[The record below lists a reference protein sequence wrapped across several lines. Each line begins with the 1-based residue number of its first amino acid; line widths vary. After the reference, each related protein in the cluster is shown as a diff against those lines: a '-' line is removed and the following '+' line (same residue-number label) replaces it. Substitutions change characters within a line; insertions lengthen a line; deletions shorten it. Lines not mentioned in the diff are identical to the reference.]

1 MSSLASTPAARR
13 LIWFAALLL
22 LAAAVAGCASNRE
35 LRRHDFSGTTM
46 AVIAAMA
53 PRPVVLTGYDE
64 AWVDLRNPVR
74 SAARVGTALAKAHEA
89 EAAQRRL
96 DSAFVHIDVAARMAA
111 RSLARSAPYLGYT
124 HVADPA
130 EADYVMDVR
139 LHRYGILA
147 DSWDSSAS
155 FFVDGELLI
164 VDNDRKRLV
173 WKQKIHERELITG
186 SIFGLGMTAGNVLTA
201 RALANL
207 STEEMIVGLEHM
219 ADHTADA
226 ISRKLQ
232 NDYLKARE

>member
-1 MSSLASTPAARR
+1 MAA
-13 LIWFAALLL
+13 I
-22 LAAAVAGCASNRE
+22 AAV
-35 LRRHDFSGTTM
+35 
-46 AVIAAMA
+46 A

-96 DSAFVHIDVAARMAA
+96 DSAFVHIDVATRMAA

-124 HVADPA
+124 HVGTPA
-130 EADYVMDVR
+130 EADYVLDVR

-173 WKQKIHERELITG
+173 WKQKVHERELITG

-219 ADHTADA
+219 ADYTADM
-226 ISRKLQ
+226 ISHKLQ
-232 NDYLKARE
+232 NDYLKARK